1 MGVEVLE
8 SKLASFFKVKFKIV
22 SFLSTLITDISTIV
36 YITIYSF
43 NLFFCVLFLPGEYI
57 YDVNTIFLCA
67 NWLYVSYYRD
77 LLNLIVDLH
86 LKVVFK

>member
-1 MGVEVLE
+1 MKVLE
-8 SKLASFFKVKFKIV
+8 SILASFFKVKFKIL
-22 SFLSTLITDISTIV
+22 SFLSTSITHISTIV
-36 YITIYSF
+36 YITIYLF
-43 NLFFCVLFLPGEYI
+43 NLFFCVPFLPGEYI

-77 LLNLIVDLH
+77 LLNLIIYLH